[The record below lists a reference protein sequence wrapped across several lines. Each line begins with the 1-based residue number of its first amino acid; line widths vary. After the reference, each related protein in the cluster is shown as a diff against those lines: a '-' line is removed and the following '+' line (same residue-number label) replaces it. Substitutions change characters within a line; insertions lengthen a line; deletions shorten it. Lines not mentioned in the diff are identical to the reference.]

1 MPQETTNKLYIV
13 MDETTKLISHLC
25 HELPD
30 FLCEKN
36 DILLWCLLY
45 NFMLAFQLVIW
56 FGYPFFQ
63 FLLGQM
69 AA

>member
-1 MPQETTNKLYIV
+1 

-36 DILLWCLLY
+36 DILLCCLLY
-45 NFMLAFQLVIW
+45 NFMLAFQLVI
-56 FGYPFFQ
+56 
-63 FLLGQM
+63 
-69 AA
+69 

>member
-1 MPQETTNKLYIV
+1 

-25 HELPD
+25 HESHD

-45 NFMLAFQLVIW
+45 IFNFGFSVGDLIW
-56 FGYPFFQ
+56 CPFSQ